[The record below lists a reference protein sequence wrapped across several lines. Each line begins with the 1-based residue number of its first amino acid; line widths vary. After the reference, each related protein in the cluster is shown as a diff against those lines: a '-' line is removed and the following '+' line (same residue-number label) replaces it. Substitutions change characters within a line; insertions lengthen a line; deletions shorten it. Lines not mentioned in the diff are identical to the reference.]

1 MSLSAG
7 RYVLVLV
14 AWTFIGVGSS
24 RSLAA
29 AVSTDLAGILAPAL
43 SQANDVIRLRQPP
56 DATGVQI
63 NALAL
68 KQATALQ
75 RLKGAILGRTAV
87 VEFVV
92 KNVVND
98 TMSGGYD
105 VEGTVVLPQP
115 PFYNR
120 AAQRDLAAAHSAY
133 AKTLREIA
141 KTDYNDEFTHPS
153 RQKKKDE
160 KAALAQLQATVGHID
175 QLVAPPAPR
184 IVLHTSDPRVVAWKP
199 GQTRT
204 VRGRII
210 SLRVRAETYS
220 DITSSNIY
228 PDSSD
233 TASGGDYVACTIFM
247 HWTAEIHSHAAR
259 LASRAENQP
268 RGPALVTKVVP
279 TVYLT
284 SILQPA
290 LYKVNQ
296 IIRERQAPNATEV
309 QIDALNAKQGAAL
322 SRFKGK
328 LLGKKVVAVLVVTDV
343 TSDRRTGGFDVDGSI
358 RLHQALFYNTAS
370 AARFR

>member
-98 TMSGGYD
+98 TISGGYD

-141 KTDYNDEFTHPS
+141 KTDYNDEFTHPL

-160 KAALAQLQATVGHID
+160 KAALA
-175 QLVAPPAPR
+175 P
-184 IVLHTSDPRVVAWKP
+184 
-199 GQTRT
+199 
-204 VRGRII
+204 
-210 SLRVRAETYS
+210 
-220 DITSSNIY
+220 
-228 PDSSD
+228 
-233 TASGGDYVACTIFM
+233 
-247 HWTAEIHSHAAR
+247 
-259 LASRAENQP
+259 
-268 RGPALVTKVVP
+268 
-279 TVYLT
+279 
-284 SILQPA
+284 
-290 LYKVNQ
+290 
-296 IIRERQAPNATEV
+296 IRFT
-309 QIDALNAKQGAAL
+309 
-322 SRFKGK
+322 
-328 LLGKKVVAVLVVTDV
+328 
-343 TSDRRTGGFDVDGSI
+343 
-358 RLHQALFYNTAS
+358 
-370 AARFR
+370 